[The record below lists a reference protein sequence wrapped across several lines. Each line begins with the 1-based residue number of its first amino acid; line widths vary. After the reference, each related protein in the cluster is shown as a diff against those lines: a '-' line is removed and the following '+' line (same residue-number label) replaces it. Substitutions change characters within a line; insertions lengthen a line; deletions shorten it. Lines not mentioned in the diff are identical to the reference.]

1 MVQAKLRNSR
11 AVICCQRCVLAAGE
25 ATEETYFEAWPFSK
39 ALHSV
44 PKNVALRF
52 YIHKLQIKR
61 LFLPVQQN
69 KISPAEVC
77 QSLVCSEGTVS
88 EKLCCEHAVTPISAL
103 GQRHCLLFLE
113 SIKLTYLLLVNV
125 AV

>member
-11 AVICCQRCVLAAGE
+11 AVIWCQCCIPAAGE

-52 YIHKLQIKR
+52 YIRKIQIKR
-61 LFLPVQQN
+61 LYRPVRQN
-69 KISPAEVC
+69 KISLAEVC
-77 QSLVCSEGTVS
+77 QSLVCSKGTVS
-88 EKLCCEHAVTPISAL
+88 EKPCCVHAVTPISAL
-103 GQRHCLLFLE
+103 GQGHCLLFLE
-113 SIKLTYLLLVNV
+113 SIKLAYLLLVNV